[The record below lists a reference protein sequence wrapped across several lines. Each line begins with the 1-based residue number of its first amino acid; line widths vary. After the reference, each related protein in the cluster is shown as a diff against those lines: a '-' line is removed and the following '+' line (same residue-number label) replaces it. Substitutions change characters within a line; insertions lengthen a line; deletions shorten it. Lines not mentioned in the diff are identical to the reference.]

1 MQTLDNLGA
10 GFTLAS
16 HDLDI
21 RGAGNLLGDEQSG
34 HIREVGIELYQQMLE
49 DAVTEIKTGEGRR
62 RGEDR
67 DWTPNISLGLPV
79 LIPDTYVSDLPV
91 RLGLYRRIGAL
102 ASDAETEAMAAEL
115 VDRFGSLPAEVENLL
130 QVVALKRACREA
142 GVEKLEAGPK
152 GMVLTFRGNVFRNPA
167 GLVAWLSTKGGLVRL
182 RPDHKLALTR
192 EMDVLTR
199 VRFARDTLATLVQIV
214 NQAKAA

>member
-1 MQTLDNLGA
+1 
-10 GFTLAS
+10 
-16 HDLDI
+16 LDI

-49 DAVTEIKTGEGRR
+49 DAVADVRAGEGK
-62 RGEDR
+62 RGAESR

-79 LIPDTYVSDLPV
+79 LIPETYVRDLPV

-115 VDRFGSLPAEVENLL
+115 VDRFGELPPEVDNLL
-130 QVVALKRACREA
+130 GVVALKRACREA

-152 GMVLTFRGNVFRNPA
+152 GMVLTFRGNAFSNPA
-167 GLVAWLSTKGGLVRL
+167 GLVNWLSSKGGLVRL
-182 RPDHKLALTR
+182 RPDHKLAITR
-192 EMDVLTR
+192 DMDVATR
-199 VRFARDTLATLVQIV
+199 LKFARDVLANLGRIAA
-214 NQAKAA
+214 QAKAA